1 MGADRLRVV
10 FRQEIPRAILA
21 GEHVEVVLPEI
32 DHHFVQLT
40 LAHRRARHPARREF
54 AQESVRLTPLLA
66 QRGGIGGRDGAAATL
81 PLRQY
86 SGRRRIVGQ
95 QLLAGLTESREAGH
109 ELLGT
114 RVRNA
119 FGIQLAVDPGV
130 DAHGAHR
137 VSVARSGAESQAID
151 DVMHLLVG
159 RLLARGTGPRRGI
172 ETHGNA
178 TGVNPRLT
186 SSVLTEGQ
194 RHR

>member
-40 LAHRRARHPARREF
+40 RAHRRARHPARREF

-81 PLRQY
+81 QLRQY

-109 ELLGT
+109 DLLGT

-119 FGIQLAVDPGV
+119 FGIQLAVDPSV

-137 VSVARSGAESQAID
+137 VSVARSGAERQAIE

-159 RLLARGTGPRRGI
+159 RLLARGPGPRREI
-172 ETHGNA
+172 ETHGIA
-178 TGVNPRLT
+178 TGVNPRLK
-186 SSVLTEGQ
+186 SSVMTEGQ